1 MGELHGSAPS
11 PVQRLRVTSTDLDE
25 ATALLRSR
33 YAEHHPS
40 FHGSREGFAFGLAAT
55 AVAAPA
61 GTVSVDGLR
70 HSMRASALA
79 EPLAA
84 PTVVVPLRGR
94 VRYACGRDE
103 AGAGPTL
110 CPTWDR
116 FRVEWDDVELAV
128 GSVDADGLARV
139 ASEIHGIEPDAVA
152 FTGMTAISASRARYV
167 HALLRHL
174 EQILRSHDEVMAS
187 PLARAETFRQ
197 LAVGLLQVFPNTTHT
212 ADAPRSPGFHGPAT
226 VRRAVA
232 FIDGHAHEDISL
244 TEIARA
250 ARLGPRGLQSAFH
263 RHLGTTPLTY
273 LRKARMAGAHA
284 DLQAGDPTRG
294 DTVGAIAA
302 RWGFANAGRFSV
314 EYRQVYARSPR
325 ETLRS

>member
-1 MGELHGSAPS
+1 MQRFRFASA
-11 PVQRLRVTSTDLDE
+11 DLDE
-25 ATALLRSR
+25 VTTLLRAR
-33 YAEHHPS
+33 YAEHSPS
-40 FHGSREGFAFGLAAT
+40 FHGSQERFAFGLAAA
-55 AVAAPA
+55 AVTTPA
-61 GTVSVDGLR
+61 GTVNVDGLR
-70 HSMRASALA
+70 HSLRASALV
-79 EPLAA
+79 EPFAA

-94 VRYACGRDE
+94 LRHVCGREE
-103 AGAGPTL
+103 AGSVPTL

-139 ASEIHGIEPDAVA
+139 AAEIHGIELASVA
-152 FTGMTAISASRARYV
+152 FTGMTAISTSRARYV

-174 EQILRSHDEVMAS
+174 DQVLRGHDEVLAS

-212 ADAPRSPGFHGPAT
+212 ADAPPDPGSSGPAT
-226 VRRAVA
+226 VRRAIA
-232 FIDGHAHEDISL
+232 FIDGHAHEDIGL

-284 DLQAGDPTRG
+284 ALQAGDPTRG